1 MRNML
6 IVIVSFAALEPL
18 VGKPSF
24 FEKHWYLVSQGC
36 IKPLCDLLVHQ
47 DSKTVLTCLEALDNI
62 LRVGEAKKNLG
73 ACNMNIFVPMVDE
86 ADGLDK
92 IEDLQNHDNVE
103 IYNKAVYVLESYWVQ
118 EDDQQPFPIPSV
130 SESESDKKMFQFGSF
145 GEVPDLDGNAPSQG
159 SSDKSKVRTS
169 NKAAPPLPP
178 RVALASGGLGAKNPS
193 RPRLLSLP
201 PTSPPL
207 DPVGGEA
214 GSGQGRR
221 RRGLLLIVA
230 YPSSARRTKTTK
242 LPTGVVRGG
251 YGGEVGR
258 RRRMRSPHSQIRPS
272 LAWICAMACGCGGGR
287 RQGGE
292 AAMWRGGG
300 RLQLGVEARR
310 GGSSAA
316 GADAAD
322 GRGSTWPAQARRWRA
337 AQPARGSSGAPAYSL
352 GLAARRHPM
361 ARWVVQA
368 SRLGVVARQPG
379 CRRGSQVWRGGRTS
393 GAPASGTGPKQQ
405 RHRRPDGSAKGASGG
420 GSSSSL
426 PVGTLGLLGAAPSL
440 WGVGLR
446 RQLLSGGSSGC
457 RSNATSP
464 AFSFGQIWRDGRRVV
479 GRRSPGPAL
488 RGGGSLKSADGGASV
503 RCGGCHVLPFVCVVV
518 LSWWTAIC
526 SQGCRVPGESLVRW
540 FTGPAAATSSGVVIS
555 LGCCRGLPSPFLGE
569 LLWMGDGGILD
580 VVTTMVASFLEPRL
594 CGVAVGL
601 AAFGHA

>member
-145 GEVPDLDGNAPSQG
+145 GEVSV
-159 SSDKSKVRTS
+159 KTS